1 VRSKARDVEKA
12 MTTLEVRLRRS
23 PTENELAKELGVSLK
38 RLRDTL
44 QRVSLTSLVALDESF
59 SSDDSD
65 RQSLVDT
72 LSDPKAL
79 DPSASYEDVEM
90 RALLAESINRMTERE
105 KTVVVLYYFEGMT
118 LSQIGEVLGVT
129 ESRVCQL
136 HTKAVLG
143 LRSKLTARTAG

>member
-1 VRSKARDVEKA
+1 
-12 MTTLEVRLRRS
+12 
-23 PTENELAKELGVSLK
+23 
-38 RLRDTL
+38 
-44 QRVSLTSLVALDESF
+44 VALDESF

-72 LSDPKAL
+72 LSDSKAL

-143 LRSKLTARTAG
+143 LRAKLTARTAG